1 MACEPMEVDEVYR
14 IAYDDTK
21 IFPLG
26 KDMYVGVQWYNN
38 RLSYLIR
45 VSQVFDIILK
55 KMNAIC

>member
-38 RLSYLIR
+38 SLSYLIR
-45 VSQVFDIILK
+45 VSQVFVIISK
-55 KMNAIC
+55 KKNKIK

>member
-1 MACEPMEVDEVYR
+1 MEVDEVYR

-38 RLSYLIR
+38 SLSYLIR